1 MVELFRKR
9 NCRPEFIR
17 PFIPIAI
24 AVIVGISIGA
34 RYPGQSSRAAA
45 AFVLLAA
52 LTAWCRWKR
61 RPMLV
66 VPLLFCV
73 VAAYLSIQP
82 WLICE
87 LPDHHVAQFVDQGKW
102 QVTGVVRDQPG
113 IKQQRLRFVLVARQ
127 LQQGDLSLTVKGDIQ
142 ITARGRFP
150 HLSRGDVVTLSGH
163 LHGVRN
169 FCNPGGFDY
178 ERYMALQG
186 IRCRLYAQGER
197 IRVKVSGQKGWRQ
210 RLDHLRG
217 ALAAMMEAALQ
228 RHPAEVVALMKALTL
243 GDRSGISRELR
254 EAFSR
259 VGVSH
264 VLAISG
270 LHIGMVAAAAMLLFR
285 LLLVRIPVA
294 LNRLWVLRGSAA
306 LGFAPV
312 LAYGFLSG
320 FSPSTQRAVMMVA
333 VFIAGFW
340 VGRLYNWPNVLA
352 VAALTIIVCTP
363 PALLSV
369 SFQLSFTAVWAIL
382 LGINA
387 VPELSRL
394 GDMPSWRRWVS
405 KVAALLWVSLLAMVG
420 TLPLVMRYF
429 NLVAWVGPLSNLFV
443 VPLIGILVLPA
454 ALSGALCAPVSL
466 AGAAMLWQV
475 AAWGLR
481 AVLWFVQGLSGVEAV
496 AFTAVTPTLAEM
508 ALFYFAL
515 ALLFFWKRIRFRS
528 VLLGMLILAATIDAI
543 YWHQRRFAEDR
554 MIVTAVDVGQGS
566 ANLLQLP
573 DGYIV
578 LIDGGGFSDAST
590 FDVGRSILAPLL
602 WRNKIKR
609 VDLVIL
615 SHPNSDHLNGLLYIL
630 SHFDVGEVWSNH
642 EKASTMGYR
651 QWQEIIKRRK
661 LYHVP
666 FDELPRQNQ
675 RAGVRFEILGP
686 PSDFAKLPHA
696 PSWRDENNNSLVV
709 RVAWGNVSF
718 LFTGDIERPA
728 EAELVTEQG
737 AERLRSTILMVPHH
751 GSRTSSSP
759 ALVRAVQPRE
769 AVVSAGWRNRFHFPH
784 HEVLERFRTSN
795 CRLWRTDHCGAI
807 EITTD
812 GHRYQVE
819 SCRPTLF

>member
-1 MVELFRKR
+1 MR
-9 NCRPEFIR
+9 
-17 PFIPIAI
+17 
-24 AVIVGISIGA
+24 
-34 RYPGQSSRAAA
+34 
-45 AFVLLAA
+45 
-52 LTAWCRWKR
+52 
-61 RPMLV
+61 V
-66 VPLLFCV
+66 VPLLFCTV
-73 VAAYLSIQP
+73 TGYLSIQP
-82 WLICE
+82 WLIRE
-87 LPDHHVAQFVDQGKW
+87 LPDHHVARFVDQGKW

-113 IKQQRLRFVLVARQ
+113 IKQQRLRFVLSARQ
-127 LQQGDLSLTVKGDIQ
+127 LQQGDRSLTVTGDIQ

-150 HLSRGDVVTLSGH
+150 RLSRGDRVALSGH

-178 ERYMALQG
+178 ERYMALKG
-186 IRCRLYAQGER
+186 IRCRLYTQGKHISVQAFGR
-197 IRVKVSGQKGWRQ
+197 RGWRQ

-217 ALAAMMEAALQ
+217 ALATTMEAALQ
-228 RHPAEVVALMKALTL
+228 GHPAGVVDLMKALTL
-243 GDRSGISRELR
+243 GDRSGISQELR

-294 LNRLWVLRGSAA
+294 VNRLWVFRGAAA
-306 LGFAPV
+306 LDFLPV

-320 FSPSTQRAVMMVA
+320 FSPSTQRAVIMVA
-333 VFIAGFW
+333 VFLAGFW
-340 VGRLYNWPNVLA
+340 VGRLYNWPNVMA
-352 VAALTIIVCTP
+352 VAALTILVCAP
-363 PALLSV
+363 PALLSI
-369 SFQLSFTAVWAIL
+369 SFQLSFAAVWAIL

-387 VPELSRL
+387 VPTVSRL
-394 GDMPSWRRWVS
+394 RDRPSWRRWAS
-405 KVAALLWVSLLAMVG
+405 KAAALFWVSLLAMVG
-420 TLPLVMRYF
+420 TLPLVMHYF
-429 NLVAWVGPLSNLFV
+429 NIVAWVGPLSNLFV
-443 VPLIGILVLPA
+443 VPLVGLVVLPA
-454 ALSGALCAPVSL
+454 ALTGALCAPVSL
-466 AGAAMLWQV
+466 ACAEVMWQL

-481 AVLWFVQGLSGVEAV
+481 AVLWFVQGLSGFEAV
-496 AFTAVTPTLAEM
+496 AFTTVTPTMAEM
-508 ALFYFAL
+508 TLFYLLA

-528 VLLGMLILAATIDAI
+528 LILGLLLLAAAVDAI

-554 MIVTAVDVGQGS
+554 MVVTAVDVGQGS
-566 ANLLQLP
+566 ANLLRLP
-573 DGYIV
+573 DGYTV
-578 LIDGGGFSDAST
+578 LIDGGGFSDAAA
-590 FDVGRSILAPLL
+590 FDVGRGILAPLL

-630 SHFDVGEVWSNH
+630 RHFDIGEVWSNH
-642 EKASTMGYR
+642 ETASTLGYR

-661 LYHVP
+661 LNHVA
-666 FDELPRQNQ
+666 FDQLPRQND
-675 RAGVRFEILGP
+675 RAGVRFEILAP
-686 PSDFAKLPHA
+686 PSDFAKLPYA
-696 PSWRDENNNSLVV
+696 ASWRDENNNSLVV

-728 EAELVTEQG
+728 EAELVAGNG

-784 HEVLERFRTSN
+784 KEVLERFHTSN
-795 CRLWRTDHCGAI
+795 CRLWRTDHYGAI

-812 GHRYQVE
+812 GRQYQIE
-819 SCRPTLF
+819 SCRPTPF